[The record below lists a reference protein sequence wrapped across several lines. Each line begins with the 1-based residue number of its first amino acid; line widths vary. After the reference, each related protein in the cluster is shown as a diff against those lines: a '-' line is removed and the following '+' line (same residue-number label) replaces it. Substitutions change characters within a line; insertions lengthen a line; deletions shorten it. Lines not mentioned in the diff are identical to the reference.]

1 MWSKHKQFEGK
12 IADNEW
18 FEKQILEDKDLD
30 KSLTKL
36 IKLYLSKEYLNFNE
50 NSKNFHLLI
59 P

>member
-1 MWSKHKQFEGK
+1 MLAKNKEFEGK

-18 FEKQILEDKDLD
+18 FEKQILEDEDLD

-50 NSKNFHLLI
+50 NSKTSHLLI